1 MKRIFVLLLAC
12 LLLAGTR
19 PAAYAQESSGTD
31 DEPPGWLNIK
41 PKEENQPGGESP
53 AGPESPAEEYVWSD
67 YIAPSWLG
75 IEPKEIPPEA
85 IVPVEE
91 PEEESGFDIVV
102 SFTGD
107 MMLAS
112 YRNET
117 TASNFNAYVNKNEP
131 AYFLQNVKPIFE
143 ADDLTVVNLEN
154 VLTDRN
160 LKEREKGGD
169 TVYWY
174 RSRTANTEILTSS
187 GVEAVS
193 LANNHT
199 GDYGAEGTRDTVNAV
214 KAAGLLYGNNT
225 ETFYF
230 EKNGYRI
237 AVICHGLWNE
247 GQAGDIVRRIHQA
260 EEDSDFQI
268 VFYHGGKERVHAPEE
283 WKQRASRRLVDEG
296 ADLVIGNHPH
306 VLQPRET
313 YHGTEIIYSMGNF
326 CYGGSKYPENRT
338 IIYQLKLHIGGD
350 GKLESKAGEIIPCYV
365 YTSDEGNNY
374 CPGII
379 GDEET
384 RQKVLDFM
392 DGKRNS
398 PL

>member
-1 MKRIFVLLLAC
+1 MKRIFALLLAC
-12 LLLAGTR
+12 LVLSGTG
-19 PAAYAQESSGTD
+19 PAAYAQESTAAD
-31 DEPPGWLNIK
+31 DEPPGWLRIK
-41 PKEENQPGGESP
+41 TKEGPQSGNEIPAESGNAP
-53 AGPESPAEEYVWSD
+53 EEYVWSD
-67 YIAPSWLG
+67 YVAPSWLG
-75 IEPKEIPPEA
+75 IAPKEIPLR
-85 IVPVEE
+85 EE
-91 PEEESGFDIVV
+91 SEQPTEEETGFEIVV

-112 YRNET
+112 YKNET
-117 TASNFNAYVNKNEP
+117 TASNFNAYANKNAP
-131 AYFLQNVKPIFE
+131 AYFLQNVKPVFE

-160 LKEREKGGD
+160 LKEREKAGD

-174 RSRTANTEILTSS
+174 SSRTANTEILTSS

-199 GDYGAEGTRDTVNAV
+199 GDYGTEGTTDTIKAV
-214 KAAGLLYGNNT
+214 KAAGLLYGNNA

-237 AVICHGLWNE
+237 AVVCNGLWNE

-260 EEDSDFQI
+260 EKDSDFQI
-268 VFYHGGKERVHAPEE
+268 VFYHGGKEKVHEPEE
-283 WKQRASRRLVDEG
+283 WRQRASRRLVDEG

-313 YHGTEIIYSMGNF
+313 YNGVDIIYSMGNF

-338 IIYQLKLHIGGD
+338 IIYQLKLQINGE
-350 GKLESKAGEIIPCYV
+350 GKLESKIGEIIPCYV
-365 YTSDEGNNY
+365 YTGDAGNNY

-384 RQKVLDFM
+384 KQKVLDFM
-392 DGKRNS
+392 DGKRSS